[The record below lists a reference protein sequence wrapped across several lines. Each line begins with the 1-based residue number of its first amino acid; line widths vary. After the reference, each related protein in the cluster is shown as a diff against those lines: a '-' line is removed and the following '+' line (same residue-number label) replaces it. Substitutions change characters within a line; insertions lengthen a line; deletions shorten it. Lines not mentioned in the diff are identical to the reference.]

1 MTYDLY
7 LLPPPLKPC
16 EHVDSTDTC
25 YLNQTYAPLVNP
37 LKRALDIELYN
48 GKRFNKSLQIS
59 TTKLMYDHNT
69 LKFPDESFPPF
80 PSLSEL
86 HEETDTC
93 LPKQLIEP
101 EDYSLSPPLL
111 LLHYIIHSLILIVF
125 SSFAI
130 FLRKL

>member
-25 YLNQTYAPLVNP
+25 YLNQIHAPLVNP

-48 GKRFNKSLQIS
+48 EKRFNKSLHIS

-86 HEETDTC
+86 LEETDTC
-93 LPKQLIEP
+93 LPKQ
-101 EDYSLSPPLL
+101 
-111 LLHYIIHSLILIVF
+111 
-125 SSFAI
+125 
-130 FLRKL
+130 